1 MFHEIRFP
9 DDISRGARGGPE
21 RRTTIIELASGDEE
35 RNAAWANSRRRYDV
49 SYGIRRADELA
60 KVVAFFEA
68 RNGMLYGF
76 RFKDWSDY
84 KSCLPSELPSSADQH
99 IGNGASGRTQWQL
112 RKRYTSSLW
121 GVYRDITKPVA
132 GTVLVEVNG
141 TPMASG
147 WSVDETTGILTFA
160 TAPADGA
167 TIRAGF
173 EFDVP
178 VRFDTDTLDVTLD
191 FERLGTITSIPL
203 IEVRR

>member
-1 MFHEIRFP
+1 M
-9 DDISRGARGGPE
+9 
-21 RRTTIIELASGDEE
+21 TTLAAE
-35 RNAAWANSRRRYDV
+35 
-49 SYGIRRADELA
+49 
-60 KVVAFFEA
+60 
-68 RNGMLYGF
+68 
-76 RFKDWSDY
+76 
-84 KSCLPSELPSSADQH
+84 
-99 IGNGASGRTQWQL
+99 
-112 RKRYTSSLW
+112 
-121 GVYRDITKPVA
+121 
-132 GTVLVEVNG
+132 TVLVEVNG

-178 VRFDTDTLDVTLD
+178 VRFDTDALDVTLD